1 MRSNQVGIILF
12 IIILIV
18 VAAIGIYLNSEI
30 SALSSSYNSLASKY
44 NALKSEFYTMNSSY
58 TNLKANYTELSNN
71 YNALKSYFTAL
82 LGYYESLNESFYG
95 NKSMLLSELNLEDG
109 YATAYQVLEYLASSN
124 PKEISNMFCP
134 NVTGF
139 ISVGKINGS
148 FSGVV
153 NVNKMFSQVFAYPIV
168 RAFICCGVIYNSSSH
183 CLILSALV
191 KYCNIN
197 STGGTTFIYVL
208 YHMTLS
214 NPSMFAWKISSINVY
229 NYFNEIQY
237 QMALDGI
244 TYIHAICSKDTP
256 VISELGIGQ
265 FPSYVFFCS
274 NLPLAGNYTVPQL
287 NSLLKNVTTFNIR
300 IDYYNFTA
308 VGNSLSGVIYAYV
321 TMVYNGHTFCGELKI
336 TEHAEIQ
343 SNGLPEIY
351 QISFCKM

>member
-30 SALSSSYNSLASKY
+30 SALSSLASKY
-44 NALKSEFYTMNSSY
+44 NALKSEFYTMKSSY
-58 TNLKANYTELSNN
+58 TNLKANYTELSKN
-71 YNALKSYFTAL
+71 YNSLKYYFTEL
-82 LGYYESLNESFYG
+82 LGYYESLNES
-95 NKSMLLSELNLEDG
+95 LNLEYG

-168 RAFICCGVIYNSSSH
+168 RAFTCCGVIYNSSSH

-191 KYCNIN
+191 KYCNVN
-197 STGGTTFIYVL
+197 STGGTTFVYVL

-214 NPSMFAWKISSINVY
+214 NPSMFTWKISSINVY

-237 QMALDGI
+237 QMALDGL

-256 VISELGIGQ
+256 EISELGIGQ

-321 TMVYNGHTFCGELKI
+321 TMVYNGHKFCGELKI
-336 TEHAEIQ
+336 TEHAKVQ
-343 SNGLPEIY
+343 SNPYGVPEIY

>member
-30 SALSSSYNSLASKY
+30 SALSSSYNSLANKYY

-71 YNALKSYFTAL
+71 YNTLKYYFTTL
-82 LGYYESLNESFYG
+82 LGCYESLNES
-95 NKSMLLSELNLEDG
+95 LNLEDG

-124 PKEISNMFCP
+124 AKEIANMFCP
-134 NVTGF
+134 KVTGF

-153 NVNKMFSQVFAYPIV
+153 NVSKMFSQVFAYPIV
-168 RAFICCGVIYNSSSH
+168 RAFLCCGVVYNSSSH

-191 KYCNIN
+191 KYCNVN

-214 NPSMFAWKISSINVY
+214 NPSMFSWKISSINVY

-237 QMALDGI
+237 QMALDGL

-287 NSLLKNVTTFNIR
+287 NSLLKNVTNFSIR

-308 VGNSLSGVIYAYV
+308 VGNSLSGFIYAYV